1 MAKSKNTDESIE
13 GKLISID
20 SIIDQL
26 ESGELTLEQ
35 SLKLFTDG
43 TKLIHDCRNI
53 LDHTAKQITEM
64 TQAQHNESHE
74 PVKAKDTPP
83 SFDSFDDGFP
93 F

>member
-1 MAKSKNTDESIE
+1 MAKSKNTDETIE
-13 GKLISID
+13 GKLHSID
-20 SIIDQL
+20 TIIEQL

-53 LDHTAKQITEM
+53 LDSTAKKIDKISQSKTM
-64 TQAQHNESHE
+64 
-74 PVKAKDTPP
+74 
-83 SFDSFDDGFP
+83 DSDDFNDDIP